1 MRSPV
6 ALLLTLVVA
15 AAAAAEEIV
24 DGIAAQ
30 VGSEI
35 VLISDVRQ
43 VAEPTERRI
52 REQGATEKEIAIL
65 RAEILERMIERA
77 LIRRVV
83 RRAELDATEAEVD
96 VAIESIAAENGLSIE
111 QLKEGVEAQ
120 GMPFQSYRERIR
132 GEIEHSKV
140 INGLIGGRVRV
151 EEKDVRALF
160 DQEYGD
166 QPAGGM
172 EVHLRHILVPFDGE
186 DPAARRRACDQTE
199 KALRRIRGDE
209 PFQNVATEVSSVNP
223 EKGGD
228 IGWFHASSLASWMTN
243 AIDPLSDGETSEVIE
258 MPFGCTLLHVVEKR
272 LYEEITYESA
282 RMALTEYLR
291 QKRLGEEY
299 TAFIEELRRQTYIE
313 RKGIFA
319 DAARLGDGEETGA
332 DSIDLGLGN
341 DAF

>member
-24 DGIAAQ
+24 DGSAAQ

-52 REQGATEKEIAIL
+52 REQGATEKEVAIL

-83 RRAELDATEAEVD
+83 RRAELNATETEVD
-96 VAIESIAAENGLSIE
+96 VAIESIATENGLSIE
-111 QLKEGVEAQ
+111 QLKESVEAQ
-120 GMPFQSYRERIR
+120 GLPFQGYRERIR
-132 GEIEHSKV
+132 EEIEHAKV

-172 EVHLRHILVPFDGE
+172 EVHLRHILVPSDGE
-186 DPAARRRACDQTE
+186 DPAVRRRACDQTE

-209 PFQNVATEVSSVNP
+209 PFQEVATEVSRVNP

-228 IGWFHASSLASWMTN
+228 IGWFHASSLAPWMTN
-243 AIDPLSDGETSEVIE
+243 AIDPLSAGETSEVIE
-258 MPFGCTLLHVVEKR
+258 MPFGCNLLHVVEKR
-272 LYEEITYESA
+272 LYEQITYESA
-282 RMALTEYLR
+282 RAALAEYLH

-299 TAFIEELRRQTYIE
+299 SAFIEELRRQTYIE

-319 DAARLGDGEETGA
+319 DAARLGDGDETGA